1 MPLIIFL
8 LMRPQCQDCEVL
20 FSCITSTNILTVST
34 LPGRNKHVHLPLLVI
49 SSGRGDRYIHAVV
62 QTGALHS
69 RQEEQYDLL

>member
-8 LMRPQCQDCEVL
+8 LMHPQRQGCEVL
-20 FSCITSTNILTVST
+20 SCVTSTNILTVST

-49 SSGRGDRYIHAVV
+49 SSGRGDRCIHAVV

-69 RQEEQYDLL
+69 RQAEQYDLL